1 MFILRFVVAPIIAIL
16 GAIFVGLIIMG
27 IDRILAARMQSRV
40 GPPLRQPFWDVKK
53 LMIKENIIPENA
65 ISWLFNAA
73 PVICLAV
80 VSTIL
85 LYLPLAGF
93 SPILAAHGDLIVVVY
108 LLILPALAKVI
119 GGFASGSPFASV
131 GAQREMVMMMSYEF
145 PLAII
150 AVSVAWLLSKV
161 HPSLDAFS
169 LQAIATHP
177 VWGLVKGPL
186 GIVGLILLLVSLL
199 VVTPGELSVIPFDL
213 PDAPTEIVGG
223 VLAEYSGR
231 NYALFY
237 LASAVK
243 LVVLPSLLIAIF
255 FPYGISGLFN
265 VGAAAAGVIDVVFFL
280 VKLFVILFFSVTC
293 VHVLAARLK
302 IDQLVNTYF
311 MAMTAVSLV
320 GLVLIVLD
328 AAI

>member
-169 LQAIATHP
+169 LQAIAT
-177 VWGLVKGPL
+177 
-186 GIVGLILLLVSLL
+186 
-199 VVTPGELSVIPFDL
+199 
-213 PDAPTEIVGG
+213 
-223 VLAEYSGR
+223 
-231 NYALFY
+231 
-237 LASAVK
+237 
-243 LVVLPSLLIAIF
+243 
-255 FPYGISGLFN
+255 
-265 VGAAAAGVIDVVFFL
+265 
-280 VKLFVILFFSVTC
+280 
-293 VHVLAARLK
+293 
-302 IDQLVNTYF
+302 
-311 MAMTAVSLV
+311 
-320 GLVLIVLD
+320 
-328 AAI
+328 